1 MVIDIAT
8 FILAILALLLVEIP
22 QPEMTGA
29 EGQEQGG
36 LWEESLY
43 GFRYIF
49 QRPSLLGLLLIFL
62 AVNFIAT
69 FSFILIAPMILART
83 GNDEVILG
91 SVRSAMGLGG
101 VVGGLMLS
109 VWGGFRRRIHGVL
122 IGIALICLTGTLL
135 LGLGRGLLV
144 WALGAFFS
152 AFFMPITNGSSQ
164 AIWQAK
170 VSPEVQGRV
179 FAVRR
184 MIAQLV
190 APLSMVLAGPLA
202 DYVFEPAM
210 SPEGVLAD
218 SLRWLVGT
226 GPGAGMALMFVAS
239 ALLGAMVAL
248 AGYLFPAVR
257 NVEDLLPDHDQ
268 THVQSAQTLA

>member
-1 MVIDIAT
+1 
-8 FILAILALLLVEIP
+8 
-22 QPEMTGA
+22 
-29 EGQEQGG
+29 
-36 LWEESLY
+36 
-43 GFRYIF
+43 
-49 QRPSLLGLLLIFL
+49 
-62 AVNFIAT
+62 
-69 FSFILIAPMILART
+69 
-83 GNDEVILG
+83 
-91 SVRSAMGLGG
+91 
-101 VVGGLMLS
+101 
-109 VWGGFRRRIHGVL
+109 
-122 IGIALICLTGTLL
+122 
-135 LGLGRGLLV
+135 
-144 WALGAFFS
+144 
-152 AFFMPITNGSSQ
+152 
-164 AIWQAK
+164 
-170 VSPEVQGRV
+170 
-179 FAVRR
+179 